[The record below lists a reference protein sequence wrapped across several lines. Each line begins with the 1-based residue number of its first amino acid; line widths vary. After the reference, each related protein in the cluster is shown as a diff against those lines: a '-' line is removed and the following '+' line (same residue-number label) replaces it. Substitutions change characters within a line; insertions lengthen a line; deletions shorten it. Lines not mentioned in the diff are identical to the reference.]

1 MFLAKFYPRLKSA
14 LAWRQQNLYA
24 NLLRY
29 WLLHFKSQPMP
40 ASQKSAIVF
49 APHPDDETL
58 GCGGMIALKRQ
69 QGVDVWVV
77 FLTDGQD
84 SQFNHARVKTI
95 AELVQIRHDEA
106 LAALDT
112 LGVQPSEIRFLDL
125 PDGSLPDLSE
135 AKRQQVVDQLVGLL
149 DVSNAQEVY
158 VTYRRDIHPD
168 HQETY
173 ALVRSAISQSKRPL
187 ELIQYPVWANWRPQQ
202 IDFNAAEIA
211 TVYRLAIADARTKK
225 IQALDAYRSQYLPL
239 APGAKPPL
247 PPGFLK
253 WFSSPYEIF
262 FKAPDQESL

>member
-1 MFLAKFYPRLKSA
+1 MFLTKFYQKLTSA
-14 LAWRQQNLYA
+14 IAWRQQNLWA
-24 NLLRY
+24 SLLRY
-29 WLLHFKSQPMP
+29 WLLHFNSQPMQ

-84 SQFNHARVKTI
+84 SQLNHARIKTI
-95 AELVQIRHDEA
+95 AELVQIRQHEA
-106 LAALDT
+106 LAALET
-112 LGVQPSEIRFLDL
+112 LGVQPSEIRFLNL
-125 PDGSLPDLSE
+125 PDGSLPDLPE
-135 AKRQQVVDQLVGLL
+135 AKRQQVINQLVTLL
-149 DVSNAQEVY
+149 ETSNAQEVY
-158 VTYRRDIHPD
+158 VTYRNDIHPD

-173 ALVRSAISQSKRPL
+173 ALVRSAVLQSKRDL
-187 ELIQYPVWANWRPQQ
+187 DLIQYPVWANWRPQQ

-211 TVYRLAIADARTKK
+211 NVYRLAIVDTRDKK

-262 FKAPDQESL
+262 FKSPDR

>member
-1 MFLAKFYPRLKSA
+1 MFLTKFYQRLESA
-14 LAWRQQNLYA
+14 VVWRQQNLRA
-24 NLLRY
+24 KVLKS
-29 WLLHFKSQPMP
+29 WLHLKSQPMQI
-40 ASQKSAIVF
+40 SQKPAIVF

-84 SQFNHARVKTI
+84 SQFNHVRVKTI
-95 AELVQIRHDEA
+95 EELVQIRQHEA

-112 LGVQPSEIRFLDL
+112 LGVKAPEIRFLDL
-125 PDGSLPDLSE
+125 PDGSLPSLSE
-135 AKRQQVVDQLVGLL
+135 AKRQQVVDQLINLL
-149 DVSNAQEVY
+149 EVSNAQEVY
-158 VTYRRDIHPD
+158 VTYRKDIHPD

-173 ALVRSAISQSKRPL
+173 GLVRSAVVQSGRSL

-202 IDFNAAEIA
+202 IDFKGAEVANI
-211 TVYRLAIADARTKK
+211 YRLSIADVRDRKM
-225 IQALDAYRSQYLPL
+225 QALDAYRSQYLPL

-262 FKAPDQESL
+262 FKAPQ